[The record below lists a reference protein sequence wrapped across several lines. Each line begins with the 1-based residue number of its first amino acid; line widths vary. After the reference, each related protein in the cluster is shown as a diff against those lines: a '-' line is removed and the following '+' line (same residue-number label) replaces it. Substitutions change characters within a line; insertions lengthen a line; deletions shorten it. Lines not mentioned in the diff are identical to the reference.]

1 MQNGVILDAEDIK
14 KIIAKHFGVDASK
27 VIKAQYSYIVTTDK
41 EAKS

>member
-14 KIIAKHFGVDASK
+14 KIVAEDFGVDASK

-41 EAKS
+41 EMKS